1 VFHGFERTAS
11 GTITTFKVKGA
22 GTGNLEGTVAA
33 GINTAG
39 TIAGW
44 YSDPSGAGHGFVRS
58 KTGVIT
64 TFDPPDS
71 VSTIVFGINTSGE
84 VNGVYGTSSGDLYV
98 FVRNAEG
105 VITSYELPGSE
116 GLFNGINTAG
126 DVTGYYVDSG
136 SVYHGYLFVP

>member
-1 VFHGFERTAS
+1 
-11 GTITTFKVKGA
+11 
-22 GTGNLEGTVAA
+22 
-33 GINTAG
+33 
-39 TIAGW
+39 
-44 YSDPSGAGHGFVRS
+44 
-58 KTGVIT
+58 
-64 TFDPPDS
+64 